1 MIDRIKE
8 LFEEQSSESYKRYD
22 NAHPLDIYL
31 GTNNDGLKSL
41 AIILNAVKEP
51 VDSSKTIS
59 VDYFGR
65 DDGSTMLSFGLEDN
79 SLSDLFYSFCDDII
93 ESTRGSDPKD
103 GFSSIINRW
112 NTWIKFFSRVS
123 LPLSES
129 EIRGLI
135 GEVYFLKEFLIPE
148 YGVDKSLE
156 AFIGVDKAHK
166 DFEIEDT
173 WYEVKTIH
181 NGAHTTKIS
190 SLEQL
195 DSDKEGSLVVIT
207 LDQGTLGLDDCVTL
221 NKIIDDFRNHVG
233 DKNAGFFDEK
243 MRKAGYIFDERYD
256 EYTYIIIS
264 LDKYNVSG
272 EFPRIKKD
280 TLPTGIVKASYEL
293 DLETVKDYK
302 VAQ

>member
-8 LFEEQSSESYKRYD
+8 LFEEHSSESYRRYD
-22 NAHPLDIYL
+22 SSHPLGIYI
-31 GTNNDGLKSL
+31 GTNERGLKCLS
-41 AIILNAVKEP
+41 IIMVATKEP

-59 VDYFGR
+59 VEYYDR
-65 DDGSTMLSFGLEDN
+65 DDGNTMLSFGLEDN

-93 ESTRGSDPKD
+93 ENTRESDPKN

-112 NTWIKFFSRVS
+112 NTWIKFFSKLS
-123 LPLSES
+123 LPLSET

-135 GEVYFLKEFLIPE
+135 GEVYFLREYMLPK
-148 YGVDKSLE
+148 YGVDKSIE
-156 AFIGVDKAHK
+156 AFIGVDRAHK

-190 SLEQL
+190 SIEQL
-195 DSDKEGSLVVIT
+195 DSDRDGFLVVVT
-207 LDQGTLGLDDCVTL
+207 LDQGTPGLDDCVSL
-221 NKIIDDFRNHVG
+221 NKVINDFRSCIDD
-233 DKNAGFFDEK
+233 KNINIFDEK

-256 EYTYIIIS
+256 EYSYIIIA
-264 LDKYNVSG
+264 LDRYYVSG
-272 EFPRIKKD
+272 EFPRITKD
-280 TLPTGIVKASYEL
+280 ILPTGIVKTSYEL
-293 DLETVKDYK
+293 DLETVKDYR